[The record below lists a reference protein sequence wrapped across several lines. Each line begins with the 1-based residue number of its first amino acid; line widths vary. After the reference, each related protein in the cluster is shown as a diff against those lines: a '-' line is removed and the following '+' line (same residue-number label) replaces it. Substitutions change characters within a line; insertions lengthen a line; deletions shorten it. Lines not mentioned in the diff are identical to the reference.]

1 MEGPKSEDSDESIA
15 QINIIPLVDVVL
27 VLLIIFMVTTVFT
40 KDSALPLNLPKGSR
54 ATEASQP
61 PAEIIVNVE
70 KSGDIY
76 VNNQKTQLSE
86 IAGKIQLS
94 VNRTRETILV
104 IRGDKDVVY
113 GKMMPVL
120 DEVSQTG
127 VKITLALTPNTE
139 AAK

>member
-1 MEGPKSEDSDESIA
+1 MEGPKSDDSEESIA

-40 KDSALPLNLPKGSR
+40 KDSALPLNLPKGSK

-61 PAEIIVNVE
+61 PAEITINVV

-76 VNNQKTQLSE
+76 VNNQKTQISD
-86 IAGKIQLS
+86 IGAKISLLLNHS
-94 VNRTRETILV
+94 RETVLV
-104 IRGDKDVVY
+104 VRGDKDVVY

-127 VKITLALTPNTE
+127 VKITLALTPNTD